1 MRWFAFVCGCL
12 FVHAFEQSNS
22 LENETSLSES
32 LQPIRHL
39 DTKRYRSKDLFMHDR
54 FNPLL
59 SDINLQYCRRPAKCE
74 SLNYTTCMGSKLPY
88 SSTSLDLTNSTSQEN
103 VQEKLQ
109 IYKHLRYIPKCWA
122 VIQPFLCA
130 LFLPKCVND
139 SVDLPSKEMCKI
151 TLKPCKVVYDSGLFP
166 DFIKCDDKT
175 LFPSQCKND
184 IHEVKFNMSGFCMEP
199 LVHVD
204 RSDLSYSG
212 IDDCG
217 LQCKDVLYTTEEH
230 RQMQKLMIYCTIFC
244 IILNLFTMVTFVID
258 WKTAN
263 KYPALAIFYI
273 NLCFFVSYCGWLAQF
288 LSSDA
293 REDIV
298 CKKDGT
304 LRKHEPSANENLSCV
319 TVFVMVYYFLIAG
332 MVWFVIFTYAWH
344 LSSLQ
349 ALGKIQERVD
359 KKRAYFHLVAW
370 SLPLILTITTMAI
383 GEIDGDYVLGI
394 CFIGCINSA
403 ARIGL
408 FLTPLAATIIT
419 AGYIVFR
426 GLLLLIQVKMDSK
439 DVISEHSGRKIRSNI
454 VRMGVFALFMVM
466 FCVITFIFHIYMFT
480 NSEVWSKS
488 LQDYI
493 LCKLTSLSMDHS
505 HCKIETR
512 PSVAMLQ
519 LQLLAVFGCGIASAS
534 WVWCTATFRVWTRY
548 IRRKF
553 HCEVD
558 KPLKFQK
565 HKIIAQAFEKRKIFN
580 EGRKISIECQPH
592 TDPVGLHFDLNS
604 AASNE
609 LSTTWAANLPRLV
622 NRRGAVPNEVINYSA
637 SSNSE
642 MSYSLQQISIESRRN
657 SCESQLSVQIS
668 EVTAKINGR
677 MRRNRMRHK
686 RNIIRRSRSRVRRK
700 RNSTTSL
707 DSQFGTQ
714 LRNIFN
720 AADTKIA
727 LPNLNKRR
735 TANAGLDELL
745 VNAKLILPCDK
756 TCSDDENVSVTISE
770 SKFNVVVNNRSSNN
784 LDLSDQLIMKSLHQD
799 LQINEL
805 NDEYYDKSDSDD
817 SMTNNSSCPELKQ
830 LLQSSLNSAIST
842 GTQNRS
848 SKQSKNSTDV
858 AVQANASEIVTQTAA
873 LQNDC
878 KNQGESKRKLMR
890 RFKKKKKCERVE

>member
-1 MRWFAFVCGCL
+1 MKILVIL
-12 FVHAFEQSNS
+12 FNCILVHAYEQSN
-22 LENETSLSES
+22 LVNETGSLQ
-32 LQPIRHL
+32 QPIRHL
-39 DTKRYRSKDLFMHDR
+39 DSKRYRSKDIFMHDR
-54 FNPLL
+54 FNTLL
-59 SDINLQYCRRPAKCE
+59 SDINLQYCQRPAKCE
-74 SLNYTTCMGSKLPY
+74 ILNYTTCMGSKLPY
-88 SSTSLDLTNSTSQEN
+88 YSTSLELTNTSTQEK

-109 IYKHLRYIPKCWA
+109 IYKYLRYIPKCWA

-130 LFLPKCVND
+130 LYMPKCHND
-139 SVDLPSKEMCKI
+139 MVDLPSKEMCNI
-151 TLKPCKVVYDSGLFP
+151 TLKPCKVLYDNGLFP
-166 DFIKCDDKT
+166 DFIKCEDT
-175 LFPSQCKND
+175 SLFPSQCKND

-217 LQCKDVLYTTEEH
+217 LQCKDVLYTNEEH
-230 RQMQKLMIYCTIFC
+230 RQIQKLMIYCIVFC
-244 IILNLFTMVTFVID
+244 IILNLFTIVTFIID

-273 NLCFFVSYCGWLAQF
+273 NLCFFISYCGWLAQF
-288 LSSDA
+288 LSADA

-344 LSSLQ
+344 MSSLQ

-370 SLPLILTITTMAI
+370 SLPLILTITTMGI

-394 CFIGCINSA
+394 CFVGCINSA

-408 FLTPLAATIIT
+408 LLAPLAATITT
-419 AGYIVFR
+419 AGYIVIR
-426 GLLLLIQVKMDSK
+426 GLLLLIQVKIDSK
-439 DVISEHSGRKIRSNI
+439 DVISEHSSRKIRSNI
-454 VRMGVFALFMVM
+454 VRMGVFALFMFM
-466 FCVITFIFHIYMFT
+466 FCIITFVFHIYTFT
-480 NSEVWSKS
+480 NSETLSKS
-488 LQDYI
+488 LHNYI
-493 LCKLTSLSMDHS
+493 LCKLTSLSSDLS
-505 HCKIETR
+505 HCKIEAR

-519 LQLLAVFGCGIASAS
+519 LQLLAVFGCGIAAAS
-534 WVWCTATFRVWTRY
+534 WVWCTATFHVWTRY

-553 HCEVD
+553 HCEVE

-622 NRRGAVPNEVINYSA
+622 NRRGAVPNDVMNYSA

-657 SCESQLSVQIS
+657 SGESQLSVQIS

-686 RNIIRRSRSRVRRK
+686 RNVIRRSRSRVRRK
-700 RNSTTSL
+700 RNSTVSL

-720 AADTKIA
+720 VPDGKTA

-735 TANAGLDELL
+735 IANAGLDELFA
-745 VNAKLILPCDK
+745 NAKFILPYDK
-756 TCSDDENVSVTISE
+756 SHSDDENVSVTISE
-770 SKFNVVVNNRSSNN
+770 SKFNVVVNNHSSNN
-784 LDLSDQLIMKSLHQD
+784 LDLSDQLIMKSLRQD
-799 LQINEL
+799 LHINEFQ
-805 NDEYYDKSDSDD
+805 DGYYDKSDSDD
-817 SMTNNSSCPELKQ
+817 SMTDDSSCPELKQ
-830 LLQSSLNSAIST
+830 LLQSSFNSAVST

-848 SKQSKNSTDV
+848 SKQSKTSIDV

-873 LQNDC
+873 LQSDC
-878 KNQGESKRKLMR
+878 DSRTKRKRKLKSR
-890 RFKKKKKCERVE
+890 HKKHRKHN